1 MSPAQ
6 QAILAD
12 GRRRHFQH
20 GPIDLVIEAFG
31 APREVARAYG
41 QAWRRFQSMLAELV
55 AELPQ
60 LRMPVGP
67 ALTGAVEI
75 GRAHV

>member
-1 MSPAQ
+1 MTPPV
-6 QAILAD
+6 QAVLPD

-31 APREVARAYG
+31 AASQLALAYG
-41 QAWRRFQSMLAELV
+41 Q
-55 AELPQ
+55 
-60 LRMPVGP
+60 
-67 ALTGAVEI
+67 I